1 MARRRRNRPQVNLL
15 GILAISLI
23 LIGIIVAV
31 THVNAALLLLAL
43 TASGVFL
50 ARKLLRPGR
59 LRRSAL
65 AKAGA
70 VIEQHVEPLMRRRA
84 QLVRSDAYGK
94 LQLDKWAKEMDYF
107 VANHI
112 APALTPDEMS
122 ALLARR
128 VSITR
133 MVAERIEAKKRPLFP
148 EFSNNLTP
156 ADFEMFCA
164 EQLRLS
170 GWDARVTLQSRDQGV
185 DVIAEKAGVRVVL
198 QCKLYSGPVGNK
210 AVQEV
215 VAARAHEQAHYGA
228 VVTNSRYTSPAE
240 QLASTNAVL
249 LLHYTDVPNLAKLIA
264 DSLSTRARLG

>member
-1 MARRRRNRPQVNLL
+1 MAHRRRKRPQVNLL
-15 GILAISLI
+15 GLLALSLI
-23 LIGIIVAV
+23 LTGIIIVLK
-31 THVNAALLLLAL
+31 HVKPALVLLAL
-43 TASGVFL
+43 TAIGVFL
-50 ARKLLRPGR
+50 IRKLLRPGR

-65 AKAGA
+65 AKTDA
-70 VIEQHVEPLMRRRA
+70 VIARHVEQLTRRRA

-94 LQLDKWAKEMDYF
+94 LQLDKWTKEMDYF
-107 VANHI
+107 VTNHI
-112 APALTPDEMS
+112 APALTADEMS
-122 ALLARR
+122 ALLARS

-133 MVAERIEAKKRPLFP
+133 MVAEGVETDVKKRPLFL

-156 ADFEMFCA
+156 AEFEMFCA
-164 EQLRLS
+164 EQL
-170 GWDARVTLQSRDQGV
+170 QSRDRGV
-185 DVIAEKAGVRVVL
+185 DVIAEKGGVRVVL

-215 VAARAHEQAHYGA
+215 VAARAHEQAQYGA

-249 LLHYTDVPNLAKLIA
+249 LLHYTDLPNLAKLID